1 MSEQNLFPV
10 SINVQLSPETVE
22 LIRTVAA
29 YEIVSVKITDA
40 AAYEQAANQMKEVKG
55 WAKDIDEQ
63 RKVLT
68 KPIDEKKKEIMDF
81 FNAPLDVCRKIETAI
96 KAEMINYQE
105 EQERQRRLQA
115 AAAEEAA
122 RKEREKLEAQAEK
135 AAEKGKEEKA
145 EALKENA
152 ATVVAVQVAEAAPQV
167 KGIVTKTV
175 YSAQVDSFPELAMAV
190 AAKHFFAATGG
201 DAEKLKEL
209 VMKHM
214 MAQVPDNAL
223 TPDMKFLNT
232 QAKALK
238 ENFNYA
244 GCSAV
249 AEKSIASRSA

>member
-1 MSEQNLFPV
+1 MSEQNLFP
-10 SINVQLSPETVE
+10 IQLNAQLTGDVIE
-22 LIRTVAA
+22 LVNQIST
-29 YEIVSVKITDA
+29 YEVVSVKISTPDE
-40 AAYEQAANQMKEVKG
+40 YEQAAEQLKVVKG
-55 WAKDIDEQ
+55 WGKILEENRKDMTQPFLEAQ
-63 RKVLT
+63 
-68 KPIDEKKKEIMDF
+68 KKINNYYRESGDKC
-81 FNAPLDVCRKIETAI
+81 VSIESTI
-96 KAEMINYQE
+96 KKAMIEYQD

-115 AAAEEAA
+115 AAAEETA

-152 ATVVAVQVAEAAPQV
+152 ATVVAAQVAEAAPQV

-175 YSAQVDSFPELAMAV
+175 YSARVDSFPELAMAV
-190 AAKHFFAATGG
+190 AAKHFFVATGG

-238 ENFNYA
+238 ENFKYA
-244 GCSAV
+244 GCSTV
-249 AEKSIASRSA
+249 AEKAIASRSA